1 MMSWKYFEVGVL
13 LWAKLKFSRDYE
25 NRFLN
30 KTKKDFVIDFDNVW
44 KWLRFTRK
52 DHAKRLLEKNFTIDI
67 DYQVIKHKPA
77 PPSCGA
83 GFEDLKSPSINLG
96 GAGLNKE
103 QMKMKMKMKIYMISK
118 NKMNTMFLTNMINIL
133 KNVYNKYIFKEMK
146 IYIWRDKKK
155 K

>member
-1 MMSWKYFEVGVL
+1 M
-13 LWAKLKFSRDYE
+13 
-25 NRFLN
+25 N

-146 IYIWRDKKK
+146 IYI
-155 K
+155 